1 MSNESLVQELLTYRA
16 ELFGFIRA
24 LLRNT
29 HDAEDLFQEVSA
41 VVLREA
47 SAGGEPIRDFR
58 AWVKEVARRKAL
70 EHYRARRAC
79 RAAGLPVEEMAGL
92 VADVYRSHDPA
103 PFDLAEEY
111 DALRACMQQ
120 MPEHVLRLVR
130 LRYLGDQEYGAI
142 ARSVQRSEAAIR
154 RMVARARLS
163 LMDCVQRRLKP
174 AAGGAGT

>member
-47 SAGGEPIRDFR
+47 SASGEPIRDFR

-79 RAAGLPVEEMAGL
+79 RAAGLPVEEMAGWSPTYT
-92 VADVYRSHDPA
+92 ARTTRPPSTWPRSTTRCARACSRCRSTCCASSACVIWGTRSTGPSPA
-103 PFDLAEEY
+103 PSSA
-111 DALRACMQQ
+111 
-120 MPEHVLRLVR
+120 
-130 LRYLGDQEYGAI
+130 
-142 ARSVQRSEAAIR
+142 ARRPS
-154 RMVARARLS
+154 
-163 LMDCVQRRLKP
+163 
-174 AAGGAGT
+174 GGCWPGRVYP